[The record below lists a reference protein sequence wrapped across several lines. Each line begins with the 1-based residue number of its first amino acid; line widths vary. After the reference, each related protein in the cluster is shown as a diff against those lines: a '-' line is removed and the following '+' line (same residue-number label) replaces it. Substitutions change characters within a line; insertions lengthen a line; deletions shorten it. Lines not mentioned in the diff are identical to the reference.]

1 MEIGKYAKILAIVG
15 GLLVVVAVFLA
26 WVATSGLGAKILTD
40 QQTTN
45 EVQENIESTT
55 VTRII
60 DGDTV
65 EIADGRRVR
74 YTGINSPEKGRCFAD
89 QATMENK
96 QLVLNKKI
104 RLEKD
109 ASNRDKYGRL
119 LRYIY
124 VQDESGQ
131 EIFVND
137 LLVRQ
142 GFAKVLSIPP
152 DLHFEAQFNA
162 AMDEA
167 KFQQRGLWSACN

>member
-1 MEIGKYAKILAIVG
+1 MEIGKYAKVLAVVG
-15 GLLVVVAVFLA
+15 GLLIVVAVFLA
-26 WVATSGLGAKILTD
+26 WVATSGLGARILTD

-55 VTRII
+55 VTKII
-60 DGDTV
+60 DGDTI

-74 YTGINSPEKGRCFAD
+74 YTGINAPEKGRCFAD
-89 QATMENK
+89 QATTENK

-124 VQDESGQ
+124 VTDESGQ

-137 LLVRQ
+137 FLVRQ
-142 GFAKVLSIPP
+142 GYARVLSIPP
-152 DLHFEAQFNA
+152 DLHFEAQLNA

-167 KFQQRGLWSACN
+167 KFQQRGLWSACY

>member
-1 MEIGKYAKILAIVG
+1 MA
-15 GLLVVVAVFLA
+15 LLLA
-26 WVATSGLGAKILTD
+26 WVVTSGLGAKVLSD
-40 QQTTN
+40 QQTSN

-55 VTRII
+55 VTRVL

-74 YTGINSPEKGRCFAD
+74 YTGINAPEKAKCFFD
-89 QATMENK
+89 QAKTENE

-124 VQDESGQ
+124 VLDQSGQ

-137 LLVRQ
+137 FLVRQ
-142 GFAKVLSIPP
+142 GFARVLSIPP
-152 DLHFEAQFNA
+152 DLKFESQFNA
-162 AMDEA
+162 AADEA
-167 KFQQRGLWSACN
+167 KFQQRGLWSACY

>member
-1 MEIGKYAKILAIVG
+1 MIAVA
-15 GLLVVVAVFLA
+15 LLLA
-26 WVATSGLGAKILTD
+26 WAVVSGLGEKVVAD
-40 QQTTN
+40 RQTTS

-55 VTRII
+55 VARVL

-74 YTGINSPEKGRCFAD
+74 YTGINAPEKTKCFFDRAK
-89 QATMENK
+89 TENE

-124 VQDESGQ
+124 VLDESGQ

-137 LLVRQ
+137 FLVRQ
-142 GFAKVLSIPP
+142 GFARVLSIPP
-152 DLHFEAQFNA
+152 DLKFESQFNA
-162 AMDEA
+162 AADEA
-167 KFQQRGLWSACN
+167 KFQQRGLWSACY

>member
-1 MEIGKYAKILAIVG
+1 M
-15 GLLVVVAVFLA
+15 VAVALLLA
-26 WVATSGLGAKILTD
+26 WVATSGLGEKVVTD
-40 QQTTN
+40 RQTTS

-55 VTRII
+55 VTKVL

-74 YTGINSPEKGRCFAD
+74 YAGINAPEKTKCFFDRAK
-89 QATMENK
+89 AENE

-124 VQDESGQ
+124 VTDESGQ

-137 LLVRQ
+137 FLVRQ
-142 GFAKVLSIPP
+142 GFARVLSIPP
-152 DLHFEAQFNA
+152 DLKFESQFNA
-162 AMDEA
+162 AADEA
-167 KFQQRGLWSACN
+167 KFQQRGLWSACY